1 MKIYAAATVVVVAMA
16 GLLTTCAAAIE
27 PDAVAAP
34 PSAVAHAG
42 FSELVTGPGYVL
54 DVPQIVG
61 GDPAAAAFN
70 AGMLAAARFWID
82 QVDARTTLAPGPG
95 QATYL
100 GPRVLSGLLSVS
112 VDTGDATVV
121 LRTSHVTDVR
131 TGRTLTLA
139 DLFTDLHRG
148 LDTLAARAAGLL
160 PPQSGLS
167 ASALEPAEYNYRV
180 WLATPAGMQ
189 IHFGAPAEDLTG
201 DIVVTVPW
209 YQLDADL
216 APGMRDVFGG

>member
-1 MKIYAAATVVVVAMA
+1 MKIYAAAVAVVVAMA
-16 GLLTTCAAAIE
+16 GLLTTRAAAIE

-34 PSAVAHAG
+34 PSGVAHAG
-42 FSELVTGPGYVL
+42 ISELVTGPGYVL
-54 DVPQIVG
+54 DVPQVVG

-70 AGMLAAARFWID
+70 AGMHAAARFWID

-95 QATYL
+95 QITSL

-112 VDTGDATVV
+112 VDTGGAIVV

-139 DLFTDLHRG
+139 DLFTDLPRG
-148 LDTLAARAAGLL
+148 LDALATRAADLL
-160 PPQSGLS
+160 PSRSGLP
-167 ASALEPAEYNYRV
+167 ASALEPAEHNYRV
-180 WLATPAGMQ
+180 WLATPAGIQ
-189 IHFGAPAEDLTG
+189 IHFGAPAEDPAG

-209 YQLDADL
+209 YQLDAVL
-216 APGMRDVFGG
+216 APGMRAVVGG

>member
-1 MKIYAAATVVVVAMA
+1 MKIYAAAAAVVVMA
-16 GLLTTCAAAIE
+16 GLLTTCAAGIE

-34 PSAVAHAG
+34 PSAAVHVAA
-42 FSELVTGPGYVL
+42 SELVTGPGYLL
-54 DVPQIVG
+54 DVPQVVG

-70 AGMLAAARFWID
+70 AGMHAAARFWID

-95 QATYL
+95 QVTYL
-100 GPRVLSGLLSVS
+100 GTRALSGLLSVS
-112 VDTGDATVV
+112 VDTGDASVV
-121 LRTSHVTDVR
+121 LRTSHVTDAR

-139 DLFTDLHRG
+139 DLFTDLDRG
-148 LDTLAARAAGLL
+148 LDILATCVADLL
-160 PPQSGLS
+160 SPHTDLP

-189 IHFGAPAEDLTG
+189 IHFGAPAADPAG

-209 YQLDADL
+209 YQLETVL
-216 APGMRDVFGG
+216 APGMRDVVGG